1 MTLPNH
7 GNYLN
12 SNILIRVSYID
23 NEFVHSLDQA
33 LEAELLGKYD
43 TFIVPFLKSYLS
55 DGHYIQASTSGSTGK
70 PKVIEIEKDKMV
82 SSALA
87 TIRYFNLKPDQ
98 KILLCLPT
106 QFIAG
111 KMIWVRAL
119 VAELEVVV
127 CNPTSNPIKNL
138 SCRVGFAAMTPH
150 QVLITLKENPEKF
163 DLIDQLIIGGGPVSK
178 DLQNQLQT
186 LRTKC
191 FATYGMTETITHVAL
206 KKLNGSN
213 ASDLFEGIGAT
224 TFESGPEGN
233 LIVKAPHLS
242 KTPIVTNDLVNLVD
256 AKHFEWLGRLDFVI
270 NSGGIKLFPEQIEK
284 KLAGTIVQNFFVWK
298 EEDPVLGEKMIL
310 VVEGTADEFSHDF
323 NNLEKMERPK
333 ATYFIDQFEHTPTGK
348 LDRNKTFRKIVAART

>member
-1 MTLPNH
+1 MILPNR
-7 GNYLN
+7 GNYLIYD
-12 SNILIRVSYID
+12 ILIRVSYID
-23 NEFVHSLDQA
+23 NELVHSLDQA
-33 LEAELLGKYD
+33 LEADLLGKYD
-43 TFIVPFLKSYLS
+43 TFIAPFLKSYLS
-55 DGHYIQASTSGSTGK
+55 DGKSIQVSTSGSTGK
-70 PKVIEIEKDKMV
+70 PKLIEIQKDKMV

-87 TIRYFNLKPDQ
+87 TIGYFDLKPDQ

-119 VAELEVVV
+119 IGELEVVV
-127 CNPTSNPIKNL
+127 CNPTSNPIKDL
-138 SCRVGFAAMTPH
+138 SCKVDFAAMTPH

-178 DLQNQLQT
+178 DLQNQLQI

-206 KKLNGSN
+206 KKLNGPN
-213 ASDLFEGIGAT
+213 VSDLFEGIGAT
-224 TFESGPEGN
+224 SFESGPEGN

-242 KTPIVTNDLVNLVD
+242 RTPIVTNDVVNLID

-270 NSGGIKLFPEQIEK
+270 NSGGVKLFPEQIEK
-284 KLAGTIVQNFFVWK
+284 KLADTMLQNFFVWK

-310 VVEGTADEFSHDF
+310 IVEGTADEFSYDF
-323 NNLEKMERPK
+323 NNLVKIEQPK
-333 ATYFIDQFEHTPTGK
+333 GTYFIDQFEYTPTGK
-348 LDRNKTFRKIVAART
+348 LDRNKTFRKIVSART